1 MLVTVLVSVEIEVI
15 TSVEEAT
22 SVAVTR
28 YES

>member
-1 MLVTVLVSVEIEVI
+1 MLVAVVVSVEMEVI
-15 TSVEEAT
+15 VSVEEAT